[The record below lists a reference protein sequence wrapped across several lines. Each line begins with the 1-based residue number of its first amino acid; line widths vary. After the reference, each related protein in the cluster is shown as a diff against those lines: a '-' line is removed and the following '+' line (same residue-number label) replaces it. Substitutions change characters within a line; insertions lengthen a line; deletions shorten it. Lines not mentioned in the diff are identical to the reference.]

1 MLRQQHMKERT
12 RRMCLFEEPLLAAD
26 PLLLRDDDDGV
37 VL

>member
-12 RRMCLFEEPLLAAD
+12 RRMRLAEG
-26 PLLLRDDDDGV
+26 PLLLRRDDDGV